1 MKKRYTRN
9 IGTIS
14 EEEQQLLA
22 AKSVCV
28 VGCGGLGGGI
38 IEGLVR
44 IGVGRLTAI
53 DGDVFDETN
62 LNRQVLSNQDNLGHA
77 KAVEAKLQMR
87 AINDSVQVDSIQALL
102 DSDNAADFIRGHDA
116 VVDALDNVEA
126 RLALETAC
134 SEEKIPLIHG
144 AIGGWH
150 GQVGV
155 VMPGMGLWHE
165 IYGEEE
171 PDAEEGEKPTN
182 PPFTPAVVS
191 GLQVAETVKVLLGRE
206 KTLAGRLLTID
217 LLNQEYEIIEF

>member
-28 VGCGGLGGGI
+28 VGFGGLGGCI
-38 IEGLVR
+38 IEVLVR

-116 VVDALDNVEA
+116 VVDL
-126 RLALETAC
+126 
-134 SEEKIPLIHG
+134 SLIH
-144 AIGGWH
+144 I
-150 GQVGV
+150 
-155 VMPGMGLWHE
+155 
-165 IYGEEE
+165 
-171 PDAEEGEKPTN
+171 
-182 PPFTPAVVS
+182 
-191 GLQVAETVKVLLGRE
+191 
-206 KTLAGRLLTID
+206 
-217 LLNQEYEIIEF
+217 